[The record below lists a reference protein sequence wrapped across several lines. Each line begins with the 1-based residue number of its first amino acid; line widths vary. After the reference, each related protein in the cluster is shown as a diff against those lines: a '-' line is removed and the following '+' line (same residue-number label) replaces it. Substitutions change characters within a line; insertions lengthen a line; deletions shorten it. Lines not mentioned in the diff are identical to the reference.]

1 MCRFS
6 ICFIFGVGDA
16 IFFCLRPLNLQ
27 PLNASDKDSVFLSM
41 LKAFG
46 VNLAEWRPVAKP
58 PAAAKDCL
66 GPLGGYLWTLRFKLR
81 LV

>member
-1 MCRFS
+1 M
-6 ICFIFGVGDA
+6 GDA

-58 PAAAKDCL
+58 PAAAKDCPWAT
-66 GPLGGYLWTLRFKLR
+66 GR
-81 LV
+81 LLVDLKIQT

>member
-1 MCRFS
+1 
-6 ICFIFGVGDA
+6 
-16 IFFCLRPLNLQ
+16 
-27 PLNASDKDSVFLSM
+27 M

-58 PAAAKDCL
+58 PAAAKDFL